1 LEASITNAHH
11 GASRARVDGRA
22 ATLQCHAR
30 PQCSAQLQ
38 RHGPRSSRRL
48 APCTSDHVTVGS
60 GQLARVSV
68 GYAVGPTARAHRAA
82 ARAPTSAGSSSS
94 LQRRGTSQGVADA
107 VHQRLQQRESCA
119 TAERCRQARNNAKSA
134 RRGARPRGKRRTAMH
149 VAGTGMRMRSS
160 QLAARA
166 RGIRPAGNSR
176 PASWARTHARAA
188 ASKRAAAAQVV
199 LGRAAPQQQARCQW
213 PHAPPLAA
221 ARCDHSSVPLAVW
234 CPPAPASGQY
244 RVVPTQV

>member
-1 LEASITNAHH
+1 MCSSCCTRAGLDAMQPLGQAAPLESSITNAHH

-48 APCTSDHVTVGS
+48 APCTSDHVTVAAVSWLAFRLGPLWGRPHAHIAQRPVRPRAPEAAAACS
-60 GQLARVSV
+60 GVAPLRESPTRSTSAFSSAR
-68 GYAVGPTARAHRAA
+68 A
-82 ARAPTSAGSSSS
+82 ARAQIV
-94 LQRRGTSQGVADA
+94 QR
-107 VHQRLQQRESCA
+107 
-119 TAERCRQARNNAKSA
+119 ARNKARSA

-176 PASWARTHARAA
+176 PASWARTHAQRPQSERPRPLAERPLSNPSTVPVAARTA
-188 ASKRAAAAQVV
+188 ASSSQV
-199 LGRAAPQQQARCQW
+199 
-213 PHAPPLAA
+213 
-221 ARCDHSSVPLAVW
+221 
-234 CPPAPASGQY
+234 
-244 RVVPTQV
+244 